1 MIVFHSRA
9 MHNVH
14 MFPFSLRSI
23 LGSTYKGRQLHDERG
38 RGMAFPTRQDYVGQL
53 QKNGLIVNEADFV
66 NDDGLTEAVY
76 LDWLRRPQVGCIFA
90 QLLARPSY
98 RTGIRT
104 AVARGCS
111 GTGDPKELAIQIDSL
126 IKESVADD
134 SSEALSVLLPQV
146 LDIEVLTRL
155 VWELGKKPGWM
166 IERESR
172 WRDTLVLIG
181 LRVEIAPGVV
191 AETLGLGPFLYF
203 PTTRQCPIT
212 TLEIRTKT
220 KRAKKSRLSKTHLAA
235 HLADISTEHILTPR
249 QFRALFTEL
258 TPRLKKRIL
267 ENKSD
272 LRAKAGVTYS
282 LPIAIWNSLKAKGP

>member
-181 LRVEIAPGVV
+181 LRVEIAPGIV